1 MRTYL
6 DAKAMAGALRHVL
19 AGRRVDISHSESLEI
34 VANQFGFNDWNTL
47 AARINDDPTRTAPG
61 TSERNSVANPIAFAA
76 PVPILRIFSVEKA
89 MEFYVG
95 FLGFQLD
102 WEHRFGENFPLY
114 AQVSRGSLRLHLSEH
129 HGDGSPGSATFIPM
143 TGIDA
148 FHREL
153 LARDYTYAKPGI
165 SDDPWGRGV
174 TVGDPFGNHLRF
186 CEQPA

>member
-1 MRTYL
+1 MRTHL
-6 DAKAMAGALRHVL
+6 DAKLMAGTLRQSL
-19 AGRRVDISHSESLEI
+19 ADRQVSVSHSESLEI
-34 VANQFGFNDWNTL
+34 VATQFGLRDWNTL
-47 AARINDDPTRTAPG
+47 AARIVDDPAETTSASPG
-61 TSERNSVANPIAFAA
+61 PITFAA
-76 PVPILRIFSVEKA
+76 PVPIIRIFSVEKA

-95 FLGFQLD
+95 FLGFSLD

-114 AQVSRGSLRLHLSEH
+114 TQVSRAGLRLHLSEH

-153 LARDYTYAKPGI
+153 QGRDYTYMKPGI

-174 TVGDPFGNHLRF
+174 EVIDPFGNHLRF
-186 CEQPA
+186 CEQPG